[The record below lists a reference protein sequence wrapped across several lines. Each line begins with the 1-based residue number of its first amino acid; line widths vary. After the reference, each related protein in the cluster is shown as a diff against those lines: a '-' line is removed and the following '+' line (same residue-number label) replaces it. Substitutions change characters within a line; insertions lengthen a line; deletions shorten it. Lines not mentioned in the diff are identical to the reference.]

1 MSTTPVVS
9 SPLVPKPPSV
19 LTTESSKSIIDILNG
34 DSPATSAEAI
44 ELYHSLTLELGAW
57 CVSNLPALEQKAIL
71 AGLWA
76 ECIIEKKVE
85 AVVMASWWGW
95 WRCLLGWK

>member
-1 MSTTPVVS
+1 MSTAPVVS

-19 LTTESSKSIIDILNG
+19 LTIEASKSITDILA
-34 DSPATSAEAI
+34 DDPPATRADAI

-76 ECIIEKKVE
+76 ENVIEKKVE
-85 AVVMASWWGW
+85 AVVTASWSGW
-95 WRCLLGWK
+95 WKCLLGCK